1 MEVFHV
7 TSRKRETYNVQMK
20 YSILFECA
28 LGIAAVTH
36 KRLIDTLE
44 KSQSEWEKIRQ
55 SLSVEM
61 REHLQFVE
69 ENNTWKALLQLLYEG
84 DFQDLLQFIA
94 NIDSLSEEDLKYIC
108 LPFLGEAYQAKRR
121 LAASGEVSVIHEL
134 KELTHDHQ
142 FFSTYIEFV
151 CHADVR
157 ELKTH
162 LIAVMTGWYDSVVKK
177 EAEEIVSI
185 LQRDYEAKNE
195 MNKKMKPEEFVE
207 WATGGVT
214 YMPEPSVHHVLL
226 IPQIT
231 YRPWNIEA
239 DIEDTKVF
247 HYPVANESIHPED
260 PYEPSYFLVHK
271 HKALGDEARL
281 RIVKLLFE
289 QERTLQEITER
300 LQLGKSTVHHHLKLL
315 RSAKL
320 VDIQDGKYVLRKKA
334 VQSLAKELDA
344 FLNR

>member
-84 DFQDLLQFIA
+84 DSQDLSQFIA

>member
-7 TSRKRETYNVQMK
+7 TSRKRETYNVQMR

-28 LGIAAVTH
+28 LGIAAITH

-44 KSQSEWEKIRQ
+44 KTQSEWEEIKQ

-84 DFQDLLQFIA
+84 DFQDLSQFIA

-108 LPFLGEAYQAKRR
+108 LPFLGEVYQAKRR

-151 CHADVR
+151 CHVDVH

-177 EAEEIVSI
+177 ETEEIVSI

-207 WATGGVT
+207 WATGGVN

-226 IPQIT
+226 IPQMT

-260 PYEPSYFLVHK
+260 PYEPNYFLVHK

-281 RIVKLLFE
+281 RIVKMLFE
-289 QERTLQEITER
+289 KERTLQEITEK

-320 VDIQDGKYVLRKKA
+320 VDIHDGKYVLRKKA

>member
-1 MEVFHV
+1 MDVFHV
-7 TSRKRETYNVQMK
+7 TSRKRETYNVHMR

-28 LGIAAVTH
+28 LGIAAITH

-44 KSQSEWEKIRQ
+44 KSQSEWEEIRQ

-84 DFQDLLQFIA
+84 DFQDLSQFIA

-121 LAASGEVSVIHEL
+121 LAASGEVSVVHEL

-142 FFSTYIEFV
+142 FFSTYISFI
-151 CHADVR
+151 CNGDVQ
-157 ELKTH
+157 ELKGH
-162 LIAVMTGWYDSVVKK
+162 LIAVMTGWYESVIKK
-177 EAEEIVSI
+177 EEEQLLSI
-185 LQRDYEAKNE
+185 LKRDYEAKNE

-207 WATGGVT
+207 WATGGVN

-226 IPQIT
+226 IPQMT

-334 VQSLAKELDA
+334 VQSLAKELDV